1 MPCADVKQKPT
12 PKLARMHL
20 LRLHASIW
28 RRPSAEGMQHYA
40 PTNQP
45 ALLPVSCVLFAP
57 TPLFVKKKQKQKK
70 TELDT
75 FEVGN
80 GVTFGMKQYCIEA
93 PIPNWNNSMRS
104 VCLKCKIKPSHSQ
117 YNFFIDIFIFCNNDI
132 TLWLL
137 CIWLG
142 SNRLLRLPSIL
153 CARHAHAHAHGSGY
167 VCYDRLGCERNLH
180 W

>member
-20 LRLHASIW
+20 LRLHSPFGGGRVLRACNTM
-28 RRPSAEGMQHYA
+28 R
-40 PTNQP
+40 QP
-45 ALLPVSCVLFAP
+45 INPLSYLFPAFFSPPPLSLL
-57 TPLFVKKKQKQKK
+57 KKNKNKQ

-117 YNFFIDIFIFCNNDI
+117 YNFFIDIFIFYNNDI